1 MIDGR
6 SFVRLPS
13 RCLRVLCLTL
23 LLSSWCAVHGQTSMN
38 FNQWYDSVTIPASG
52 SRQTLLSISPSS
64 STTMHFYP
72 CFGFFNIYIGVR
84 TIPTTT
90 SYFQRILW
98 DDAVTSSMSNVQ
110 APGAQIY
117 VLVQTNQT
125 LPTTISPDYS
135 GAFSFFVTNSNA
147 NSPVP
152 VPPQNGRFAGEF
164 SPDLTR
170 ATATWP
176 LTTTPSGTY
185 TYQVYY
191 LIPRQFPFGHYRGSG
206 CAVKK
211 SMVPFTSGI
220 SYTSPSSALRAATFG
235 NPTNHL
241 NLFVTVLVTNS
252 AGVSAPYFL
261 FEFQFCGGSTSAYSS
276 SYSTGGN
283 GNNNNMAGGN
293 GRSVTS
299 SNTGSGSDTNT
310 ASPQDVMGPADSTV
324 ADNGANNNNGNNN
337 GLTGG
342 TGSGQVSGNM
352 AATSS
357 YCYYDG
363 SANSD
368 GSTRSITTA
377 SPSVASSSSSAR
389 SNSAASTATTSS
401 STAASGP
408 AGNTVG
414 GNNNNNNNN
423 NNVATSSSTVSTVSG
438 GGVDNTNTNTNS
450 NNNVASS
457 SSSASNG
464 VTITASA
471 TVSGGNNNNNNNNAA
486 VTVAASAAS
495 SSQSSATTATP
506 VSVGATTSTPA
517 ASCTLLLSFLVVMM
531 MIR

>member
-64 STTMHFYP
+64 STTMYFYP

-90 SYFQRILW
+90 SYSQMFQW
-98 DDAVTSSMSNVQ
+98 DDAVTRRTFTAQ

-125 LPTTISPDYS
+125 LPPAISPDYS

-147 NSPVP
+147 NSPAP
-152 VPPQNGRFAGEF
+152 VPPQNGRFDGEF

-176 LTTTPSGTY
+176 LTTTPSSTY

-368 GSTRSITTA
+368 GSTRSITTG
-377 SPSVASSSSSAR
+377 SPSVASSSSR
-389 SNSAASTATTSS
+389 SSAAASVATTSS
-401 STAASGP
+401 AAASGP
-408 AGNTVG
+408 ADG
-414 GNNNNNNNN
+414 NNNNNNN
-423 NNVATSSSTVSTVSG
+423 NNVATSSSTTSTVTGG
-438 GGVDNTNTNTNS
+438 GGVDNTNSNTN
-450 NNNVASS
+450 NNNVVSS
-457 SSSASNG
+457 SSSSLATG
-464 VTITASA
+464 ATITASA
-471 TVSGGNNNNNNNNAA
+471 TVSGGSSNNNNNNVA

-495 SSQSSATTATP
+495 SSSSLSSVTTATP
-506 VSVGATTSTPA
+506 VSVAAITSTLPSA
-517 ASCTLLLSFLVVMM
+517 AYTLLISFLVVMM
-531 MIR
+531 MMIIC